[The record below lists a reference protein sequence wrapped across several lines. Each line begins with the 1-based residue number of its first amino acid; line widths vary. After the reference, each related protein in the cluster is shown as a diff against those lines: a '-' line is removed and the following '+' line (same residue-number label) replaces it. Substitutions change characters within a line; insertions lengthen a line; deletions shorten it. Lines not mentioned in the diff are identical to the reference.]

1 MPTARA
7 NISAKFIAQIVIPVS
22 RVPSHSA
29 PAVATSPAI
38 ESSSGMPAAA
48 SEPNATSSTARVSG
62 HDMTSERSIAALFS
76 SLNCDQS
83 AGEPVTASRTPAGA
97 RPSSPS
103 CTRPA
108 ARTISAVSAPAPP
121 RTTATCPSAE
131 TEPAPAR
138 GRRTSATAA
147 SRASTRALRSTARR
161 NGGSPAVWRGELTT
175 TASA

>member
-29 PAVATSPAI
+29 PAVDTSPAI
-38 ESSSGMPAAA
+38 ESSSGMPAAG
-48 SEPNATSSTARVSG
+48 SVPNATRSTASVSG
-62 HDMTSERSIAALFS
+62 QDMTSERTIAALFS
-76 SLNCDQS
+76 SLNCDHS
-83 AGEPVTASRTPAGA
+83 AGEPVTASSTPAGA
-97 RPSSPS
+97 RPSSRS

-131 TEPAPAR
+131 MEPPRR
-138 GRRTSATAA
+138 GRLTSATAA
-147 SRASTRALRSTARR
+147 SRPNTRALRSTARR
-161 NGGSPAVWRGELTT
+161 KGGSPPV
-175 TASA
+175 